1 MFGSSKYVRLL
12 PRLYPT
18 FHRPAHVVSSIS
30 GSTLLTIFGGRV
42 RDIYTFLTE
51 ERLPECWESRIRD
64 RMGLTFFK
72 FNRTVFRVEL
82 GIEEEVDQ
90 PLNLM

>member
-1 MFGSSKYVRLL
+1 MFGSSKYVRLFAAAL
-12 PRLYPT
+12 SHISP
-18 FHRPAHVVSSIS
+18 PAHVVLSIS

>member
-1 MFGSSKYVRLL
+1 M
-12 PRLYPT
+12 
-18 FHRPAHVVSSIS
+18 
-30 GSTLLTIFGGRV
+30 

-64 RMGLTFFK
+64 LTFFK